1 MSAVMKIASC
11 CSALF
16 LAFCGGCSPLTG
28 LPPEEYAL
36 KQCVSRCDPKKVLSP
51 LSEERRSEIEPLRDF
66 HVRAS
71 TRDSRP
77 VAVIDIWGGL
87 FRRWRTFLLFE
98 KEIVYIDFGRHN
110 NVLQIKKVPLPPE
123 TSRSLKEKLHR
134 LETYP
139 GETCLCGGD
148 IPMGLF
154 TVGCG
159 GKLHSFMVDLAP
171 YMLAFSGKE
180 CGVSREYLTA
190 QEICCSVHEAC
201 NLLPKVERQAEDR
214 SK

>member
-11 CSALF
+11 CFSLF
-16 LAFCGGCSPLTG
+16 LAFCAGCSPVTG
-28 LPPEEYAL
+28 LPPEEYEL
-36 KQCVSRCDPKKVLSP
+36 KHCVSRCDPKKVLSP
-51 LSEERRSEIEPLRDF
+51 LSEELRTEIEPLRDF

-77 VAVIDIWGGL
+77 VAVIDIWGSL

-98 KEIVYIDFGRHN
+98 KEIVCIDFWRHD
-110 NVLQIKKVPLPPE
+110 KKVLIKNFPLPPE

-134 LETYP
+134 LETFP

-154 TVGCG
+154 TVACG

-171 YMLAFSGKE
+171 SMLAFPGKE
-180 CGVSREYLTA
+180 YGVSREYLTA
-190 QEICCSVHEAC
+190 QEICCSVHKAC
-201 NLLPKVERQAEDR
+201 DLFPKVKGQKNDWRN
-214 SK
+214 